1 MNFIENLAVFDLD
14 GTLWKENSHYEILNL
29 YFKTNFYKSF
39 LFRLYRHF
47 FKKNAYK
54 LICKK
59 YEKIPKDYASSFLL
73 DFNDEIAMLLRQKQT
88 EGYCC
93 IIVSNA
99 PLEILIS
106 AANSLNVP
114 YLKAPIGKKKEILDQ
129 NYIYKNL
136 FVCTDNIEDID
147 LVEASNSRKI
157 IYTNANKKFFN
168 DRGF

>member
-1 MNFIENLAVFDLD
+1 MTTIENLAAFDLD
-14 GTLWKENSHYEILNL
+14 GTLWKGNSHYEILNS

-47 FKKNAYK
+47 FKKNAYE

-73 DFNDEIAMLLRQKQT
+73 DFNDEIVALLRQKQK
-88 EGYCC
+88 EGYFC

-114 YLKAPIGKKKEILDQ
+114 YLKAPIGRKKEVLDQ

-147 LVEASNSRKI
+147 LVESSNDRKI

-168 DRGF
+168 SRGF